1 MLSSLDLYLFLCSF
15 IGTLIVMT
23 VVLRAGEDRSDC
35 TIARVLYDA
44 EQPEKI
50 R

>member
-1 MLSSLDLYLFLCSF
+1 MLSSLDLYLFLCSL
-15 IGTLIVMT
+15 IGTFIVMT
-23 VVLRAGEDRSDC
+23 VVLRAGQDRSDC

-44 EQPEKI
+44 EHSEKI